1 MPKAGFPLVSRP
13 KAGLSRLS
21 TARGCASSATMRG
34 VSWPSRVFLSGQ
46 AISLLGDGL
55 AVLAIPLL
63 VLDLTRSPLISG
75 LSAASMTLGYLA
87 VGLPAGVLVDRLDAW
102 RVLVAMDVGRAA
114 AFAVLY
120 LLWVTGAARLWVIM
134 TIALAAGAV
143 SVFFETALVV
153 VVKDLFPGPGLIRA
167 NSALELASQAGLVAG
182 PAIVGVL
189 AAAGALGAAL
199 LADALT
205 FAVSLASLLAVRRRV
220 PHPARPSGLRSLA
233 ADFRA
238 GIGYLL
244 SVRVLVIM
252 TVVQVIVNLC
262 LATEKLMFYYA
273 KVTLGLGAAGVGVV
287 VAAGGAGGIAGAVSA
302 SWLAARIGQVRLVVL
317 AVGASGLAIGSVA
330 TTNSLIALGA
340 ANLGYLWAI
349 TVASLANRTYRQ
361 LIVPRHLLGR
371 VTSTVRLLFLTAD
384 PVGVVIAGSLTA
396 ALGGNPRPVFAGA
409 GVTVAITAAAGWGA
423 GLRRAGPPGGPS

>member
-1 MPKAGFPLVSRP
+1 
-13 KAGLSRLS
+13 
-21 TARGCASSATMRG
+21 
-34 VSWPSRVFLSGQ
+34 
-46 AISLLGDGL
+46 
-55 AVLAIPLL
+55 
-63 VLDLTRSPLISG
+63 
-75 LSAASMTLGYLA
+75 
-87 VGLPAGVLVDRLDAW
+87 
-102 RVLVAMDVGRAA
+102 
-114 AFAVLY
+114 VLY
-120 LLWVTGAARLWVIM
+120 VLCVTGAARLWVIM

-205 FAVSLASLLAVRRRV
+205 FAVSLASLIAVRRRV

-302 SWLAARIGQVRLVVL
+302 SWPAARVGRVGLGVL

-396 ALGGNPRPVFAGA
+396 ALGGNPRPVWAGA
-409 GVTVAITAAAGWGA
+409 GVTVATAAAAGWGA
-423 GLRRAGPPGGPS
+423 GLRRAGPPGGPSCPWCPCGAATNPAGPAPPAITARLLKPPGLSRPPIPARSARSPGGGGPGGRCRGRSAGGRRPQTRR

>member
-1 MPKAGFPLVSRP
+1 
-13 KAGLSRLS
+13 
-21 TARGCASSATMRG
+21 
-34 VSWPSRVFLSGQ
+34 VFLSGQ
-46 AISLLGDGL
+46 AVSLLGDGL

-63 VLDLTRSPLISG
+63 VLQLTRSPLISG
-75 LSAASMTLGYLA
+75 LSAASMTLGYLV

-102 RVLVAMDVGRAA
+102 RVLVTMDAGRTA
-114 AFAVLY
+114 AFAALY

-134 TIALAAGAV
+134 AIALAAGAA

-153 VVKDLFPGPGLIRA
+153 MVKDLFPGPGLIRA

-182 PAIVGVL
+182 PAVVGLL
-189 AAAGALGAAL
+189 AAADQLGAAL

-220 PHPARPSGLRSLA
+220 PHPQRRGAGSVRALI

-252 TVVQVIVNLC
+252 TVVQIIVNLC
-262 LATEKLMFYYA
+262 LGTEKLMFYYA
-273 KVTLGLGAAGVGVV
+273 KVTLGLGAAGVGAV

-302 SWLAARIGQVRLVVL
+302 SWLAGRVGQMRLVVL
-317 AVGASGLAIGSVA
+317 AVAASGLALGSVA
-330 TTNSLIALGA
+330 ATHSLAALAA
-340 ANLGYLWAI
+340 ANLAYLWAI

-361 LIVPRHLLGR
+361 LIVPRSLLGR
-371 VTSTVRLLFLTAD
+371 VTGTVRLLFLTAD

-396 ALGGNPRPVFAGA
+396 ALGGNPRPVFLGA
-409 GVTVAITAAAGWGA
+409 GVTVAVAAAAGWGA
-423 GLRRAGPPGGPS
+423 GLRRAGPPGEPS

>member
-1 MPKAGFPLVSRP
+1 
-13 KAGLSRLS
+13 
-21 TARGCASSATMRG
+21 
-34 VSWPSRVFLSGQ
+34 VFLSGQ
-46 AISLLGDGL
+46 AASLLGDGL
-55 AVLAIPLL
+55 AVLAVPLL
-63 VLDLTRSPLISG
+63 VLGLTRSPLISG
-75 LSAASMTLGYLA
+75 LSAASVTLGYLA

-102 RVLVAMDVGRAA
+102 RVLVTMDAARAA
-114 AFAVLY
+114 AFAALY
-120 LLWVTGAARLWVIM
+120 LLWVTGAARLWAIM
-134 TIALAAGAV
+134 AIALAAGAA

-189 AAAGALGAAL
+189 AAADQLGAAL

-205 FAVSLASLLAVRRRV
+205 FVVSLASLLAVRRRV
-220 PHPARPSGLRSLA
+220 PHPGRRGRGGPRALI

-252 TVVQVIVNLC
+252 TVVQIIVNMC

-273 KVTLGLGAAGVGVV
+273 KVTLGLGAAGMGAV
-287 VAAGGAGGIAGAVSA
+287 VAAGGAGGIAGTVSA
-302 SWLAARIGQVRLVVL
+302 GWLAPRVGQMRLVVL
-317 AVGASGLAIGSVA
+317 AVAASGLAIGSVA
-330 TTNSLIALGA
+330 ATHSLVALGA
-340 ANLGYLWAI
+340 ANLAYLWAI

-371 VTSTVRLLFLTAD
+371 VTSTVRLLFLAAD
-384 PVGVVIAGSLTA
+384 PAGVVIAGSLTT
-396 ALGGNPRPVFAGA
+396 ALGGSPRPVFLGA
-409 GVTVAITAAAGWGA
+409 GVIVAVTAAAGWGA
-423 GLRRAGPPGGPS
+423 GLRRAGPPGAPS